1 VAKLLGRNGT
11 TWSLRQSVAL
21 ALSNL
26 NGGNSQ
32 QFFCVSLFIRSIFAA
47 PRTELSEFNQNLT
60 VSLRLSA
67 CV

>member
-1 VAKLLGRNGT
+1 
-11 TWSLRQSVAL
+11 LRQSVAL

-60 VSLRLSA
+60 VSLRLS
-67 CV
+67 V